1 MTQSWLWIAA
11 GMLVVLGAGADA
23 ADGSRADCDRDCLLA
38 KAERFLPE
46 RLGAAV
52 PEVRQPAF
60 KARWHEDGKAFWY
73 VRRSQA
79 GLELYSVDV
88 AARARTLVVRLTDLV
103 SLIRAAHGVEIDP
116 DAVGIA
122 ALAYQP
128 ATGTVTLAHGGAV
141 YGYGPGQ
148 GTVAKAASETGERN
162 ESISP
167 DGRHAVF
174 TLADDLYVRT
184 GGGEVRRLT
193 TDGSTWRSFAGRKA
207 SSNPR
212 DDGPALGIAPRV
224 HWIGAGRYFY
234 VERWD
239 NRAVGEMW
247 LVDALAGGRA
257 KLVTQKFAYAGEDN
271 LPVPELWIFDA
282 ETGSG
287 FQVDTPGWTHIGN
300 MDIGGGGIYPSN
312 DGRHLYFARMTRG
325 YGVVELCRVAIRSG
339 RVEVI
344 LREDSGRPSGLRFV
358 EFHELDDGFIWKSD
372 RDGYVHYYLYG
383 KDGALLHR
391 LTEGPYSVE
400 RILFVDSERQRLFFS
415 SYGEASE
422 ENPYYRHT
430 NSVDLRTGVVTR
442 LDTVPA
448 GHTALFAPDGAHF
461 LDIFA
466 RVDLPPRLVL
476 KDAGGRV
483 VMELG
488 SLDVGRLDTLG
499 WRPPVRFQVMAADG
513 TTPLFGMMWLPT
525 DFDPE
530 RRYPVISH
538 VYPGPQGEPPPFGRF
553 VPRHA
558 NAALAE
564 LGFVV
569 VSVGQRGGASNRGR
583 AYQDYPRA
591 FGNMRD
597 YPLADNKAA
606 LERLAETYTF
616 LDLERVGVF
625 GHSGGGFMSVAALL
639 TYPDFYKV
647 AVSGAGNHDNNIY
660 EMNSGEFYFG
670 HPRSG
675 PAGGAGGYATNAELA
690 SRLKGRLLLV
700 HGDMDDDVHLAHTL
714 RLMRAFMEAG
724 KKVDLALLPG
734 EGHGG
739 FSPAAGTYY
748 RLRLWDYFLEHLAGL
763 PAEDVDLR

>member
-1 MTQSWLWIAA
+1 MTQSWRSFAA
-11 GMLVVLGAGADA
+11 GLFVVLGTGAAA
-23 ADGSRADCDRDCLLA
+23 ADGSRADCGRDCLLA

-46 RLGAAV
+46 RLAASV

-60 KARWHEDGKAFWY
+60 KARWREDGKALWY

-88 AARARTLVVRLTDLV
+88 AARAKTLVVRLADLV
-103 SLIRAAHGVEIDP
+103 SLIREAHGVEIDP
-116 DAVGIA
+116 DTVGLT
-122 ALAYQP
+122 ALAYRP
-128 ATGTVTLAHGGAV
+128 ADGTVTLAHGGAV
-141 YGYGPGQ
+141 YGYGPDR
-148 GTVAKAASETGERN
+148 GTVTKAVSETGGPD
-162 ESISP
+162 ESTSP

-174 TLADDLYVRT
+174 TIDDDLYVRT
-184 GGGEVRRLT
+184 DGGAVRRLT
-193 TDGSTWRSFAGRKA
+193 TDGSTWRSFSARMA
-207 SSNPR
+207 FSNPR
-212 DDGPALGIAPRV
+212 DDGPASGIAPRV
-224 HWIGAGRYFY
+224 HWIGAGPYFY
-234 VERWD
+234 IERWD

-247 LVDALAGGRA
+247 LVDALADGRP
-257 KLVTQKFAYAGEDN
+257 KLVTQKFAYAGEEA

-282 ETGSG
+282 EAGSG
-287 FQVDTPGWTHIGN
+287 FQVETPGWAHIGN
-300 MDIGGGGIYPSN
+300 MDVGGGGIYPSK
-312 DGRHLYFARMTRG
+312 DGRYLYFARMTRG
-325 YGVVELCRVAIRSG
+325 YGVIELCRVEIQSG

-358 EFHELDDGFIWKSD
+358 EFRELDDGFIWKSD
-372 RDGYVHYYLYG
+372 RDGHVHYYLYG
-383 KDGALLHR
+383 KDGALR
-391 LTEGPYSVE
+391 RQLTEGPYSVE
-400 RILFVDSERQRLFFS
+400 RILFVDGELRLFFS
-415 SYGEASE
+415 SYGDASE

-430 NSVDLRTGVVTR
+430 NSVDLKTGVMTR

-448 GHTALFAPDGAHF
+448 GHAALFAPDGGHF
-461 LDIFA
+461 LDMFA

-476 KDAGGRV
+476 KDADGQV
-483 VMELG
+483 VMALE
-488 SLDVGRLDTLG
+488 SLDIGRLEALG
-499 WRPPVRFQVMAADG
+499 WRPPVRFQVTAADG
-513 TTPLFGMMWLPT
+513 ATPLFGMMWLPT

-530 RRYPVISH
+530 KRYPVIAH

-583 AYQDYPRA
+583 AYQDYARA

-606 LERLAETYTF
+606 LEQLAETYPF

-670 HPRSG
+670 HPSFG
-675 PAGGAGGYATNAELA
+675 PAGGEFGYATNAELA

-714 RLMRAFMEAG
+714 RLTRAFMEAG
-724 KKVDLALLPG
+724 KKVDLVLLPG

-739 FSPAAGTYY
+739 FSPAAGAYY
-748 RLRLWDYFLEHLAGL
+748 RLRLWDYFLEHLTGL
-763 PAEDVDLR
+763 PAEDVNLR